1 MGRPAFFDYD
11 REPRHEAV
19 LETIEVPLRNGLH
32 LAGDLTRPGE
42 GGLPAPGP
50 FPGLV
55 AHYTPYGRTQRRKE
69 AAWWAA
75 RGYAVLVCDIRGTGD
90 SPGMF
95 PGCLSAGENEDN
107 LEVIEWLAAQEFCSG
122 PVGQYGQSYG
132 GMSALRVASLQP
144 PHLVAIAPHEAY
156 ASYYRHTA
164 FPGGVPAGS
173 GRNWADLVPGI
184 TGGRVTAEFQ
194 KELWS
199 VHPLLDEFWDQ
210 VDIDTKYEAI
220 KVPTLACGGWFDNFR
235 EGMVE
240 NHLGLGERSHLVMG
254 PWHHGPLDQ
263 MATEPLPLGALLA
276 FFDHHLA
283 GGGWEE
289 GAGAPLPA
297 ARVVSYE
304 LPRDGS
310 RGWAELD
317 GFPPGDASELVLH
330 CNDGGGLDG
339 GLEDTPGPASSA
351 TFVVDPDDGPAVLVF
366 PPGASLPDE
375 PGADRREPDG
385 RRLGFLSAPFEEDL
399 VLLGIPRL
407 SLRAATS
414 AAEAVFVARLMDYAP
429 GGAAHEIAVGY
440 LRASHRDGHDQVV
453 PVPAGEVVA
462 YELALQPVHWRLRA
476 GHRLRVS
483 LSSGDV
489 PALLPVAPEGTITVA
504 CGEGGTTLRLHARRG
519 QPGGCRR

>member
-19 LETIEVPLRNGLH
+19 LEAVVVPLRNGLH
-32 LAGDLTRPGE
+32 LAADLTRPGR
-42 GGLPAPGP
+42 GGLAEPGP

-55 AHYTPYGRTQRRKE
+55 AHYTPYGRAQRRPE
-69 AAWWAA
+69 AAWWAS
-75 RGYAVLVCDIRGTGD
+75 RGYAVLVCDIRGSGD

-107 LEVIEWLAAQEFCSG
+107 LEAIEWLAAQTFCNAR
-122 PVGQYGQSYG
+122 VGQYGQSYG
-132 GMSALRVASLQP
+132 GMAALRVASLQP
-144 PHLVAIAPHEAY
+144 PHLQAIAPHEAY

-164 FPGGVPAGS
+164 FPGGIPAGS

-210 VDIDTKYEAI
+210 VDIDTKYGAI
-220 KVPTLACGGWFDNFR
+220 TVPTLACGGWFDNFR

-254 PWHHGPLDQ
+254 PWNHGPLDQ

-283 GGGWEE
+283 GEGWDE
-289 GAGAPLPA
+289 GVGAPLPA
-297 ARVVSYE
+297 ARVTSYE
-304 LPRDGS
+304 LPRDAS
-310 RGWAELD
+310 LGWAELD
-317 GFPPGDASELVLH
+317 GFPPSDAGEVVLH
-330 CNDGGGLDG
+330 CDVGGHLG
-339 GLEDTPGPASSA
+339 EKPGPASSA
-351 TFVVDPDDGPAVLVF
+351 SFVVDAGDGPAALVF
-366 PPGASLPDE
+366 PPGPSLADE

-385 RRLGFLSAPFEEDL
+385 RRLGFVLAALEEDL
-399 VLLGIPRL
+399 VLLGIPKL
-407 SLRAATS
+407 SLRVAVS
-414 AAEAVFVARLMDYAP
+414 AADAVFVARLMDYAP
-429 GGAAHEIAVGY
+429 DGTALEIAVGY
-440 LRASHRDGHDQVV
+440 LLASHREGHDRVV
-453 PVPAGEVVA
+453 PVPAGE
-462 YELALQPVHWRLRA
+462 LATYRLDLQPVHWRLRA
-476 GHRLRVS
+476 GHRLRLS

-489 PALLPVAPEGTITVA
+489 PALLPVAPDGTVTVA
-504 CGEGGTTLRLHARRG
+504 CGEGGTSLRLHARRG
-519 QPGGCRR
+519 